1 MILRISSSNF
11 STCMS
16 TLRVWLY
23 CRISMD
29 SSDRSSMWETLS
41 FSMMLW
47 TVYSNCWDIFEW
59 HVCHIEETQRPFQQS
74 LIRIPV
80 CRSCQADSEYVY
92 FFKVTFCSVNIAT
105 FRIFSRFL
113 VIWSFSVI
121 QGNCRENPYNFDRIG
136 IQEMFFFM
144 NWKPKKWASEVCSDF
159 WKFFFEK
166 KVILLQSNFFVVF
179 LNFDLDFDHEFFA
192 FNHKF
197 LNRVKVVKKKNDL
210 VHWI

>member
-136 IQEMFFFM
+136 IQEMFFLWIESLRNELQKYVAIFE
-144 NWKPKKWASEVCSDF
+144 NFFLKKKLSYF
-159 WKFFFEK
+159 
-166 KVILLQSNFFVVF
+166 KVIFLLFFWILTLTLT
-179 LNFDLDFDHEFFA
+179 LNFLPLTINF
-192 FNHKF
+192 
-197 LNRVKVVKKKNDL
+197 
-210 VHWI
+210 